1 MLYINNIRS
10 TLKFN
15 QLQPMLP
22 SQPTILL
29 LLSTFL
35 LPVLTGCNLNST
47 AQPQPTPTIT
57 PAQST
62 AVVVLGKLEPQGNV
76 IKLSVPNAQDSRVDR
91 LLVKEGDRVRAN
103 QVIAILQGIDRRDAE
118 VRDAQAE
125 VALRQA
131 ELEKAISG
139 DAKQAQISAQQATI
153 DKLQAQLSSSIRQR
167 QAAIASAQARLKN
180 AETDRQRKT
189 TLVREG
195 AIAQAEL
202 DQSQEE
208 QTTAIATLRE
218 KEADL
223 DQVITT
229 LQAEIRAETAKLAE
243 LKEVRP
249 TDVAIAQAQL
259 DKAKILVEQ
268 RLANLRDAE
277 VRVPVAGQILKI
289 NTRVGEQVNISQ
301 GIVELAQTDQM
312 YAIADVPELE
322 IGKIYKGQ
330 SAKITSENGGFKG
343 ELRGTVEQIGLQV
356 GRQTTQEAGG
366 ITPMTDQNTRVIA
379 VKIRIT
385 PADSAKVSQFTA
397 MQVRIRLD
405 VEDQS

>member
-1 MLYINNIRS
+1 VLYINNIRS

-47 AQPQPTPTIT
+47 AQPQPTPTIA